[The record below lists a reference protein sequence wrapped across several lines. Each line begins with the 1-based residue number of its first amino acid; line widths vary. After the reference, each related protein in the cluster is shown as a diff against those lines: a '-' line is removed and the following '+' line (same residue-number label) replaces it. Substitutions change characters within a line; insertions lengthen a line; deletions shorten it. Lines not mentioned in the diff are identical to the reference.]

1 MYELLIVGIG
11 SPPAALRSVW
21 VILED
26 RATDGTP
33 CTAGRPEV
41 ALCTEGAVGVV
52 VARKRSV
59 GTTGRP
65 LPAGPVAC
73 VVLALV
79 AGVAVGVDSA
89 TRPVGPLGPKIREY
103 ALWCSSSWLRVLA
116 ARGRVVVVVGAVVTT
131 TRRTTTTIVN
141 SKQSHRRSRS
151 GFVVPGTV
159 VSDALE
165 RRWHSS
171 SSSRHH
177 HEDVFVRY
185 CCCCSC

>member
-1 MYELLIVGIG
+1 M
-11 SPPAALRSVW
+11 AL
-21 VILED
+21 
-26 RATDGTP
+26 
-33 CTAGRPEV
+33 CTAG
-41 ALCTEGAVGVV
+41 AVGGV
-52 VARKRSV
+52 VARRRTV

-73 VVLALV
+73 VVLVLV
-79 AGVAVGVDSA
+79 AGVAVEVDSA

-116 ARGRVVVVVGAVVTT
+116 ARGRVVVGAVVTT
-131 TRRTTTTIVN
+131 TRRTTTTRAN
-141 SKQSHRRSRS
+141 SKHSPRKSGS
-151 GFVVPGTV
+151 GFAVESTV
-159 VSDALE
+159 VSDAPE
-165 RRWHSS
+165 RRQHSS